1 MVGKLM
7 TNKSILDFADY
18 VCKQKK
24 SDRPR
29 AIEEAYGK
37 FIVPNEHL
45 TKAEFLKAV
54 LALEPA
60 LFDETVNHLF
70 TPMNWSQI
78 KARKFFAIKDTGSGN
93 LITINMEAPNER
105 YTLDT
110 CSVDDDN
117 RPMLMTTHEEA
128 ESLMQVFDYQSRVEA
143 LLDMVADKGEDVLVS
158 LVANERI
165 NLKNLEIVEV
175 ELVF

>member
-1 MVGKLM
+1 M
-7 TNKSILDFADY
+7 TNKSIWDFANY

-37 FIVPNEHL
+37 FIVPDEHL

-54 LALEPA
+54 MGLEPA
-60 LFDETVNHLF
+60 LFDEVVNHLF

-78 KARKFFAIKDTGSGN
+78 KARKFFAIKDSGSGN
-93 LITINMEAPNER
+93 LITINMEDPNEK
-105 YTLDT
+105 YTLET
-110 CSVDDDN
+110 CTVDDDN
-117 RPMLMTTHEEA
+117 RPMLMTSHEEA
-128 ESLMQVFDYQSRVEA
+128 ETLMRVFDYQSKVEA
-143 LLDMVADKGEDVLVS
+143 LLDTVKDNGENMLVS
-158 LVANERI
+158 LVVDERI
-165 NLKNLEIVEV
+165 NLKNLEIIEV